1 MLKYR
6 ICFPL
11 YFLLVGVASSQEPSP
26 TPYIVSQAK
35 QPESPRAQEPPKGDQ
50 RGTEQSPLVVKIQPP
65 NTQVESEEARQEH
78 DNKAAYDWDTVLLS
92 FLTVVVGG
100 LTFVAIVVQAFF
112 LWRAVR
118 VSERAANAAQQS
130 ANAAQQSATSI
141 INQFR
146 AYVSIG
152 RATYIAELNKRS
164 YIVID
169 VSNTGQTPAY
179 ELTITSHRI
188 FAKCPILKALDRSGT
203 QLRLGTLGPGGHASH
218 VLNDDLFRTEEA
230 ADLKAGTFAVF
241 IYGRTEYKDAFQQA
255 RWTDYTF
262 ACSADFPL
270 GAGNQIASYTSGND
284 SN

>member
-11 YFLLVGVASSQEPSP
+11 YFLLIGVASSQEPSP

-130 ANAAQQSATSI
+130 ATSI

-230 ADLKAGTFAVF
+230 ADLKTGTFAVF